1 MKFLWVAV
9 QNGSFYVNMKSLDE
23 GSKSWYDLR
32 ICQYCDCDIQWT
44 AHTRIWASV
53 SLHAED
59 IWWRSEFTT
68 LLSQDLSS
76 RQGHSHEKL
85 LGKRQHSLSLA
96 DDSQA
101 HPLWPWSLV
110 SPPIMVTITPCVT
123 LVPACIMPS
132 HTRRGKVSRPRR
144 GQIED
149 MRPCVRPKV
158 GLGTDWVC
166 VSRCVMFAA
175 VPRLASRHS
184 RLLGRS
190 GDWWWPDSGR
200 PHIPG
205 PAHSPLRTDFI
216 SELGSGE

>member
-158 GLGTDWVC
+158 GLGTDCPGVWLCHVC
-166 VSRCVMFAA
+166 SSL
-175 VPRLASRHS
+175 LASPSSVRRS
-184 RLLGRS
+184 LLARPVCDGRTQAARTS
-190 GDWWWPDSGR
+190 WPG
-200 PHIPG
+200 
-205 PAHSPLRTDFI
+205 LT
-216 SELGSGE
+216 LL